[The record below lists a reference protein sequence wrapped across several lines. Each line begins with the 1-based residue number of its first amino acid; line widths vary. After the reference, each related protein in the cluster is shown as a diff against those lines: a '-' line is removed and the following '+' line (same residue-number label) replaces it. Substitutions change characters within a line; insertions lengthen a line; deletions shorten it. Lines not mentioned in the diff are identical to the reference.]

1 MKTKKGLKRIA
12 ALIMCVVL
20 LATSL
25 PIALAANGA
34 YNPAPYFTQEAQEK
48 GAAAWLDEGGNLQI
62 RFPAAVGRPTH
73 AVWSKNPNETVDVKE
88 IDYYIVEVSDLG
100 GKLEKHNTQPP
111 VLLSKKVWAS
121 DIMALAEGDTL
132 YAVFTADEIGD
143 LLNVEDNRYNV
154 AITAVDKAGWFS
166 LSMHALVSD
175 VPEYV
180 YDADAYKPLVE
191 HEHAMREVM
200 RFEGRASESNY
211 STNGAGGG
219 SRDLRQVGDSITTLG
234 RAEQAGT
241 ENPETGVDTYGY
253 AIRIESAPQEGV
265 GQSFDTAWSRE
276 TWDFSGAEEVWFWM
290 DLSQVELK
298 GLSFRLRANE
308 KKITTRNEKAAND
321 TVNETEDKYGDTVYS
336 TLGTKFNTYEAGQE
350 PYVLIQQTDGSWKKV
365 LLQNGT
371 IDLGHFRGYIRIP
384 LQYICAETDSVVTS
398 SNQEIDKQSRPIYG
412 SGINNDDKKE
422 RLDAWIN
429 EVMTLPSVVVN
440 YAGTPIADSLLIQ
453 ERKIFQDGW
462 GTKSWNVEMG
472 KMLAAA
478 IDTNDDSSVGATPI
492 LDPNDPKRAKV
503 VSDGNGGYTVEN
515 RENGYK
521 AIEDIMSAGFAYT
534 SLGEDSVNKGIFLD
548 NIVFYRMDDKEYPS
562 ASINGVARTG
572 LPVSTYYDQKAEI
585 QLIILDTIDTYIDA
599 PNWTDYRAVHYIE
612 DLVNGYRQ
620 AFTAAGLDT
629 AFLTNDSIAAKA
641 ESLGRSRTWQKY
653 LTAYEEC
660 DKNGTLQ
667 SNNSMAD
674 DLVPMLV
681 QQLELLPDPSTV
693 ISVSDKL
700 QEMVIKLYQAYTRLN
715 YAQLKM
721 LGSYTTTDADG
732 KVTASFEEAKLLAY
746 VELLGDKL
754 QNEFVTGTRLANLPY
769 IVFNDFEK
777 NTTVNKRVPQLEND
791 PNFAGANDY
800 RHNTGTFTYSTG
812 ADNFI
817 QVDNGVNANF
827 SLYRNTA
834 WASITNNGFK
844 GSRGAEITIDS
855 SFNTGTNEP
864 SKGSGVW
871 HAISFARNSQ
881 SAEDFAKFRANN
893 MQSDNLGGLAKTG
906 GSDVPLALV
915 FYVDFSEMEN
925 FAFAVNVYTEVGG
938 KQIKARPD
946 FGNNEGDQKYYL
958 LDPDTGIWTMV
969 HTGDRYSFKSTGIS
983 GDTIK
988 LDHYKGYLMVPLY
1001 HLKFGTTVIGGQT
1014 IANSKLDESTEALNN
1029 IYAINFGVT
1038 DMSGSNDEKSYV
1050 IDNVGFTYSPE
1061 HYADKLAGRTDSTYA
1076 ELFNA
1081 KSTAAADFE
1090 NYVSAIDPFSTNLVN
1105 EVATAQEMYTA
1116 LGEYQKLYVETVKQA
1131 KALLD
1136 TYQSYVDQT
1145 ARPKAPVLM
1154 PNELKTAI
1162 ANLPEKAKTFN
1173 VADNLLPYPGYNAA
1187 ASALEAGTVNY
1198 AAFGFEDADPYAQAQ
1213 AIAAYY
1219 TDSYRR
1225 YSEAQLNM
1233 ITAEEKTQMLNAY
1246 NAAMRCIGSLE
1257 VTRTEAIN
1265 FSGEMVSLYKPYY
1278 DYDGGERRTLIKA
1291 TDRDTVSTLSAVKY
1305 DPLPYYAKSG
1315 LSDGSIIQAYANMT
1329 DGLSRYLAN
1338 TNKVNVDGEEI
1349 TGGVY
1354 RLMDQYTALYDT
1366 IRTEL
1371 AAKRTLSPE
1380 LVAQLKET
1388 VAEYNDLLPAYKNV
1402 FELYYGSEQAD
1413 ASGEYQGIKDIMEL
1427 FLQTDVAFADG
1438 TTETTLALTE
1448 DNIDTESKTLNVN
1461 YLEEYPVETGAD
1473 SATYFTFEGYDGYL
1487 KSGTTM
1493 RTYQL
1498 MLNGNTLPT
1507 VGVDEAP
1514 VQLDAKL
1521 LGDTLKNNTYT
1532 ADAPFEMV
1540 FTAKLTDKAPFA
1552 EQLSDKITLK
1562 HYRPADPEKG
1572 ETEPQ
1577 LLGTYILN
1585 ITYMPGEAY
1594 MVSIPAEFP
1603 VDWGTAETDVS
1614 YSVDCVL
1621 KEGSKIAVNVAGAG
1635 QLTAVKDASLV
1646 MNYTAQDFATTE
1658 FRGVQSKVKPTA
1670 LPMVVINPTTWN
1682 TVPVGEYRDT
1692 LTYTVE
1698 YTPAP

>member
-1 MKTKKGLKRIA
+1 MKTKKGLKRIV
-12 ALIMCVVL
+12 ALVMCVVL

-25 PIALAANGA
+25 PLALAANETA
-34 YNPAPYFTQEAQEK
+34 YNPAPYFTSEAQKE
-48 GAAAWLDEGGNLQI
+48 GAAAWMDTEGNLQV
-62 RFPAAVGRPTH
+62 RFPAATGRPTH
-73 AVWSKNPNETVDVKE
+73 AEWKKNPQTAKAKD
-88 IDYYIVEVSDLG
+88 IAYYVVEVLDLG
-100 GKLEKHNTQPP
+100 AKLSPHDSDPQT
-111 VLLSKKVWAS
+111 VLSKKADVA
-121 DIMALAEGDTL
+121 DVATLAMGTVL
-132 YAVFTADEIGD
+132 QAVFTKSEVDSI
-143 LLNVEDNRYNV
+143 LNMETNRYNV
-154 AITAVDKAGWFS
+154 SITAVDTAGWFS
-166 LSMHALVSD
+166 LALHALVSD

-180 YDADAYKPLVE
+180 FDADAYKPLVE
-191 HEHAMREVM
+191 HDHAMREVV

-290 DLSQVELK
+290 DLLDVELK

-308 KKITTRNEKAAND
+308 KKIITRNEKEPND
-321 TVNETEDKYGDTVYS
+321 TVNVTEDKYGDTVYS
-336 TLGTKFNTYEAGQE
+336 TLGTRFNTYEAGQE

-365 LLQNGT
+365 LLNDGT

-384 LQYICAETDSVVTS
+384 IQYICAETDSVVTS
-398 SNQEIDKQSRPIYG
+398 SNQEIEKQSRPIYNAG
-412 SGINNDDKKE
+412 NNNTERKKA
-422 RLDAWIN
+422 LDAWIN
-429 EVMTLPSVVVN
+429 EVIALPSVVVN
-440 YAGTPIADSLLIQ
+440 TAGTPIADSLLIQ
-453 ERKIFQDGW
+453 EREIFQDGAFL
-462 GTKSWNVEMG
+462 TSWNVKMG

-478 IDTNDDSSVGATPI
+478 IDTNDDSSQGATPI
-492 LDPNDPKRAKV
+492 LDPNNPKRAKV

-521 AIEDIMSAGFAYT
+521 AIEDIMSVGFAYT
-534 SLGEDSVNKGIFLD
+534 GLGADSVNKSVYLD
-548 NIVFYRMDDKEYPS
+548 NVMFYRTDNLEYPS
-562 ASINGVARTG
+562 ASINGVVRTG

-693 ISVSDKL
+693 VSVSDKL

-791 PNFAGANDY
+791 PNYAGANDY
-800 RHNTGTFTYSTG
+800 RHNTGIFTYSTG

-817 QVDNGVNANF
+817 KVDKGVDANF

-864 SKGSGVW
+864 SQGSGVW
-871 HAISFARNSQ
+871 HAVSFARNSQ

-969 HTGDRYSFKSTGIS
+969 HTGDKYSFKSTGIS

-1001 HLKFGTTVIGGQT
+1001 HLKFGTTVIAGQT
-1014 IANSKLDESTEALNN
+1014 LATSKLDESTEALNN

-1090 NYVSAIDPFSTNLVN
+1090 NYVSAIDPFSTNLIN
-1105 EVATAQEMYTA
+1105 EVKTAQDMYAA
-1116 LGEYQKLYVETVKQA
+1116 LGEYQKLHVGTVQQA
-1131 KALLD
+1131 KAQLD
-1136 TYQSYVDQT
+1136 IYQSYVDQT
-1145 ARPKAPVLM
+1145 ARPDGPELM
-1154 PNELKTAI
+1154 PDELRAVI
-1162 ANLPEKAKTFN
+1162 AALPEKAKTFD
-1173 VADNLLPYPGYNAA
+1173 ATKSLLPYPGYTEA
-1187 ASALEAGTVNY
+1187 ASRLEAGAVNY

-1233 ITAEEKTQMLNAY
+1233 ITPEEKTQMLNAY

-1257 VTRTEAIN
+1257 VVRTKAIN

-1278 DYDGGERRTLIKA
+1278 DYDGGERRMLIKA

-1338 TNKVNVDGEEI
+1338 TNKVTVDGEEI

-1380 LVAQLKET
+1380 LIAQLKET

-1402 FELYYGSEQAD
+1402 FELYYGSNKVDTEEQ
-1413 ASGEYQGIKDIMEL
+1413 SGPYYGIKDILDLFPVYDLSFSDSAGVTEATLTLDDDNQDTASESLRVRYLEEVPSDTALSTYFTIAYDGLLESGAVNCTYEL
-1427 FLQTDVAFADG
+1427 YINGKKVDTLTADG
-1438 TTETTLALTE
+1438 TAFKITAADLGLT
-1448 DNIDTESKTLNVN
+1448 
-1461 YLEEYPVETGAD
+1461 
-1473 SATYFTFEGYDGYL
+1473 
-1487 KSGTTM
+1487 
-1493 RTYQL
+1493 
-1498 MLNGNTLPT
+1498 
-1507 VGVDEAP
+1507 
-1514 VQLDAKL
+1514 
-1521 LGDTLKNNTYT
+1521 NNTYT
-1532 ADAPFEMV
+1532 PDAPSKLEFK
-1540 FTAKLTDKAPFA
+1540 AKVTGKAPA
-1552 EQLSDKITLK
+1552 VMPLSDTAEIKLFA
-1562 HYRPADPEKG
+1562 ADGTQIGDTPYLLHINYTPD
-1572 ETEPQ
+1572 ET
-1577 LLGTYILN
+1577 YVV
-1585 ITYMPGEAY
+1585 Y
-1594 MVSIPAEFP
+1594 IPAEIP
-1603 VDWGTAETDVS
+1603 VDWGATEQDAS
-1614 YSVDCVL
+1614 YKVDCAL
-1621 KEGSKIAVNVAGAG
+1621 LEGSSLNVGVTAGAG
-1635 QLTAVKDASLV
+1635 KLSNAGTADYFIPYKLE
-1646 MNYTAQDFATTE
+1646 NGGTE
-1658 FRGVQSKVKPTA
+1658 TFKGSCQQKTPELLPTLEIA
-1670 LPMVVINPTTWN
+1670 AADWN
-1682 TVPVGEYRDT
+1682 IVPVARYADT
-1692 LTYTVE
+1692 LTYTVT
-1698 YTPAP
+1698 YDKTQTP